1 VRQIA
6 LTDFPTLTINIISRK
21 QRRKESGSMQI
32 HIQSGRGKAG
42 STWNRVQMAA
52 HSMNRKAAR
61 DAQSGKRKDGQERRE
76 DRVNISPNN
85 QMEGRLDFLMERKRE
100 LIERKNELMA
110 SGGDWDSIKAMVALY
125 EEQIS
130 NVETEISQTL
140 KQMVEDQ
147 LEKAEEE
154 KKDEKDPKTK
164 EEQQIQ
170 SLNNISNASL
180 DYKQVSQIHKAHDQ
194 KERDASVISMEVKLD
209 DSRGGASKGKRE
221 RLGDVLSE
229 ADQLYTKA
237 MKGYMQLNES
247 VKEAGEENAKEKEKL
262 NDGEEQEKDTVSQP
276 ADEEQDI

>member
-1 VRQIA
+1 MN
-6 LTDFPTLTINIISRK
+6 LNIQLGGIRK
-21 QRRKESGSMQI
+21 
-32 HIQSGRGKAG
+32 G

-52 HSMNRKAAR
+52 HSMNRKAMQET
-61 DAQSGKRKDGQERRE
+61 QSGKRKDGQDRRG
-76 DRVNISPNN
+76 DKVQISPENRM
-85 QMEGRLDFLMERKRE
+85 QGRLDFLMERKQE

-140 KQMVEDQ
+140 KQMVEEQ

-154 KKDEKDPKTK
+154 KKDGKDPETK

-170 SLNNISNASL
+170 YLNNISNASM
-180 DYKQVSQIHKAHDQ
+180 DYKQVSQVHKAHDQ
-194 KERDASVISMEVKLD
+194 KERDASVLSMEVKLD

-221 RLGDVLSE
+221 RLGEVLDE

-237 MKGYMQLNES
+237 MKGYVHLNKSLDE
-247 VKEAGEENAKEKEKL
+247 EEEENIEEQKKLGDEEKE
-262 NDGEEQEKDTVSQP
+262 EKDTVSES
-276 ADEEQDI
+276 ADVEEEESQTT

>member
-1 VRQIA
+1 
-6 LTDFPTLTINIISRK
+6 
-21 QRRKESGSMQI
+21 MQI

-52 HSMNRKAAR
+52 NSMNRKAAR

-194 KERDASVISMEVKLD
+194 KERDASVISM
-209 DSRGGASKGKRE
+209 GK
-221 RLGDVLSE
+221 
-229 ADQLYTKA
+229 TC
-237 MKGYMQLNES
+237 
-247 VKEAGEENAKEKEKL
+247 
-262 NDGEEQEKDTVSQP
+262 
-276 ADEEQDI
+276 

>member
-1 VRQIA
+1 
-6 LTDFPTLTINIISRK
+6 
-21 QRRKESGSMQI
+21 MQI
-32 HIQSGRGKAG
+32 HIQSGRGKTG

-52 HSMNRKAAR
+52 NSMNRKAAR

-147 LEKAEEE
+147 LEKVEEE

-276 ADEEQDI
+276 GDEEQDI

>member
-1 VRQIA
+1 M
-6 LTDFPTLTINIISRK
+6 L
-21 QRRKESGSMQI
+21 I

-52 HSMNRKAAR
+52 NSMNRKAAR